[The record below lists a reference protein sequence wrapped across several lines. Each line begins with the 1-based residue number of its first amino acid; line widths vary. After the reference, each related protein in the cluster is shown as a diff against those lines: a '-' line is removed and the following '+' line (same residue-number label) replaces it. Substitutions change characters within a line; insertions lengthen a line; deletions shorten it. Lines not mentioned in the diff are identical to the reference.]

1 MVSWGDFWKPL
12 FWFYTFHVV
21 LEELCRMP
29 GLQTSLFKTA
39 TQKCFAEF
47 CVVFCV
53 PWCFFQQFVVFWE
66 PLSAK
71 TQDLKTVLFFAKN
84 ETCSF
89 NIHLWRVLFYLFKKR
104 WTWPGC
110 VWMCNRWWMQ
120 VWKKLQVLQVPVA
133 VWRLVT
139 IENFSRKKKLLSKTP
154 LKFEFWVELPS
165 PWKNVL
171 WKHPAK

>member
-1 MVSWGDFWKPL
+1 MAALLQVLGYFDIYSHGFMRWFL
-12 FWFYTFHVV
+12 EAFIWFYTFHVV

-47 CVVFCV
+47 CVVFDV
-53 PWCFFQQFVVFWE
+53 FFQAICCFLGTPFSKNTRQQ
-66 PLSAK
+66 K
-71 TQDLKTVLFFAKN
+71 GFFLCPKN

-110 VWMCNRWWMQ
+110 VIDGGCTLE
-120 VWKKLQVLQVPVA
+120 KLQVLQVPGA

-139 IENFSRKKKLLSKTP
+139 IENFSGKKNCFPRLL
-154 LKFEFWVELPS
+154 
-165 PWKNVL
+165 
-171 WKHPAK
+171 